1 MAETTSLALW
11 SQLKAAV
18 LRVNQLEGAVHSLAL
33 RTRFQEKIN
42 LRMETRLLVMSMQL
56 LSARRKKRLLTQK
69 LLAVSR
75 RLPIH

>member
-18 LRVNQLEGAVHSLAL
+18 LRVNQLEAAVHSLTL

-42 LRMETRLLVMSMQL
+42 LRMETRLLVMSLQL
-56 LSARRKKRLLTQK
+56 LAARRKKRLLTQK

>member
-18 LRVNQLEGAVHSLAL
+18 LRVNQLEGAVHSLTL
-33 RTRFQEKIN
+33 RTRFQERIN
-42 LRMETRLLVMSMQL
+42 LRMETRLLVMSLQL
-56 LSARRKKRLLTQK
+56 LAARRKKRLLTQK